1 MTEIL
6 GAGDAHITGASDAP
20 GLDTGLASLVLMLK
34 FLGIAADPD
43 QIRHQYSKSGNSLT
57 SNDILRC
64 AKHMEVKAR
73 AMSTK
78 WARLSKLHLP
88 AIAENKQG
96 EYVILGKVGDDEVLI
111 QDPNKGRP
119 STLSRAEFEAAWSGR
134 LILLTTRAREAGE
147 NRRFDFTWF
156 IPSVVRFRRL
166 LMEVLIASFFIQ
178 LFALITPLFF
188 QVIIDKVLVHKALT
202 TLDVLVFGLI
212 VVTVFDVLLN
222 ALRTYVLA
230 HTTNRIDVELGA
242 KLFRHVLALPI
253 AYFQSRRVGLT
264 VARVR
269 ELESIREFL
278 TGQALT
284 LVMDLL
290 FAFVF
295 LAVMYYY
302 SPILTYVVLAS
313 FPFYLAITLAVT
325 PILRKRL
332 LEKFARGAENQA
344 FLVESITGVET
355 LKSMAVEPQMQRR
368 WEEQLAGYVGAGFR
382 VNFLA
387 NIGSQGIH
395 LVNKVTTAL
404 TLWFGAQAV
413 INGDITVG
421 QFIAFN
427 MLANRLTQPILRLS
441 QMWQDFQQVR
451 VSVERLGD
459 IINTPA
465 EPAYRPGRVQL
476 PGIEGRVE
484 FDHVGFRY
492 RHDGPEIVAD
502 LSLKV
507 EAGEVIGI
515 VGRSGSGK
523 STLAKL
529 LQRLYVPERG
539 RVLIDGTDV
548 AMVDPS
554 WLRRQVG
561 VVPQESVLF
570 SRSVRDNIALSDP
583 TIPMERVIAAAKLAG
598 AHDFILELNDGYDGE
613 IEERGLNLSG
623 GQRQRIAIARALV
636 TSPRILIFDEATSAL
651 DAESE
656 ELIQQNMAHIVKGRT
671 TFIIAHRMSALR
683 IADRIISME
692 NGRIVEDGPPRELLK
707 QNGLFRHLYD
717 KQLGGLD
724 DV

>member
-1 MTEIL
+1 MSEVV
-6 GAGDAHITGASDAP
+6 AADADPVIKPDS
-20 GLDTGLASLVLMLK
+20 GLASLVLLLK
-34 FLGIAADPD
+34 FLGLAVDPE
-43 QIRHQYSKSGNSLT
+43 QIRHQYSKAGMPLT
-57 SNDILRC
+57 ETDILRC
-64 AKHMEVKAR
+64 AKQLEVKAR
-73 AMSTK
+73 CIKTK
-78 WARLSKLHLP
+78 WKRLEKIHLP
-88 AIAENKQG
+88 AIAQNHDG
-96 EYVILGKVGDDEVLI
+96 DYIILGKVAEDKVLI
-111 QDPNKGRP
+111 QDPLEGQP
-119 STLSRAEFEAAWSGR
+119 STLTREEFEASWSGK
-134 LILLTTRAREAGE
+134 LILLTTRASEVGE

-156 IPSVVRFRRL
+156 IPSIVRFRRL
-166 LMEVLIASFFIQ
+166 FAEVLIASFFIQ
-178 LFALITPLFF
+178 IFALITPLFF
-188 QVIIDKVLVHKALT
+188 QVIIDKVLVHKGLT

-212 VVTVFDVLLN
+212 TVTVFEVLMSG
-222 ALRTYVLA
+222 LRTYVLT
-230 HTTNRIDVELGA
+230 HTTNRMDVELGA

-269 ELESIREFL
+269 ELDSIREFL

-284 LVMDLL
+284 IVIDLL

-295 LAVMYYY
+295 LAVMWFY
-302 SPILTYVVLAS
+302 SSTLTLVVMAS
-313 FPFYLAITLAVT
+313 FPFYIAVTLAVT

-332 LEKFARGAENQA
+332 LEKFSRGAENQA

-355 LKSMAVEPQMQRR
+355 IKSMAVEPQMQRR
-368 WEEQLAGYVGAGFR
+368 WEEQLAGYVNAGFR
-382 VNFLA
+382 VNSLA
-387 NIGSQGIH
+387 NIGSQSIQ
-395 LVNKVTTAL
+395 LINKVASAL
-404 TLWFGAQAV
+404 TLWFGAQLV
-413 INGDITVG
+413 INGDISVG

-427 MLANRLTQPILRLS
+427 MLANRLTQPILKLS

-465 EPAYRPGRVQL
+465 EPAYRPGRVRL
-476 PGIEGRVE
+476 PTIEGSVE
-484 FDHVGFRY
+484 FDHASFRY
-492 RHDGPEIVAD
+492 RPDGPEILAG

-507 EAGEVIGI
+507 KPGEVIGI

-529 LQRLYVPERG
+529 LQRLYVPEKG
-539 RVLIDGTDV
+539 RVLVDGTDV

-561 VVPQESVLF
+561 VVPQESILF

-583 TIPMERVIAAAKLAG
+583 TVAMEKVIGAAKLAG
-598 AHDFILELNDGYDGE
+598 AHDFILELGEGYDTQ
-613 IEERGLNLSG
+613 IEERGMNLSG

-656 ELIQQNMAHIVKGRT
+656 EVIQKNMASIVKGRT

-683 IADRIISME
+683 DCTRIIAMD
-692 NGRIVEDGPPRELLK
+692 GGHIVEDGTPKELLAL
-707 QNGLFRHLYD
+707 NGLFRSLYD
-717 KQLGGLD
+717 KQLGGLG

>member
-1 MTEIL
+1 MSEEV
-6 GAGDAHITGASDAP
+6 AP
-20 GLDTGLASLVLMLK
+20 VSAPDTGLACLVLLLK
-34 FLGIAADPD
+34 YLGIAVDPE
-43 QIRHQYSKSGNSLT
+43 QVRHQYSKAGEPLSRT
-57 SNDILRC
+57 DILRC
-64 AKHMEVKAR
+64 AKQLGVKAR
-73 AMSTK
+73 STK
-78 WARLSKLHLP
+78 TKWSRLEKIHLP
-88 AIAENKQG
+88 AIAENHAG
-96 EYVILGKVGDDEVLI
+96 EYVILAKVAEDQVLI
-111 QDPNKGRP
+111 QDPQEGRP
-119 STLSRAEFEAAWSGR
+119 TTLTREEFEASWSGR
-134 LILLTTRAREAGE
+134 LILLTTRAQEVGE
-147 NRRFDFTWF
+147 DRRFDFTWF
-156 IPSVVRFRRL
+156 IPSIVRFRRL
-166 LMEVLIASFFIQ
+166 FGEVLIASFFIQ
-178 LFALITPLFF
+178 IFALITPMFF
-188 QVIIDKVLVHKALT
+188 QVVIDKVLVHKGLS

-212 VVTVFDVLLN
+212 TVTIFEVLMGG
-222 ALRTYVLA
+222 LRTYVLA
-230 HTTNRIDVELGA
+230 HTTNRMDVELGA

-278 TGQALT
+278 TGHALSI
-284 LVMDLL
+284 VMDLL

-295 LAVMYYY
+295 LGVMYFY
-302 SPILTYVVLAS
+302 SSTLTWVVIAS
-313 FPFYLAITLAVT
+313 FPFYIAVTIAIT

-344 FLVESITGVET
+344 FLVESISGVET
-355 LKSMAVEPQMQRR
+355 IKSMAVEPQMQRR

-382 VNFLA
+382 VNWLA
-387 NIGSQGIH
+387 NIGSQSIQ
-395 LVNKVTTAL
+395 LINKLTTAA
-404 TLWFGAQAV
+404 TLWFGAQLV
-413 INGDITVG
+413 IDGDISVG

-465 EPAYRPGRVQL
+465 EPAYRPGRVR
-476 PGIEGRVE
+476 PPSIEGRVS
-484 FDHVGFRY
+484 FDHVSFRY
-492 RHDGPEIVAD
+492 RPDRPPV
-502 LSLKV
+502 LNSLV
-507 EAGEVIGI
+507 MDVQPGEVVGI

-529 LQRLYVPERG
+529 LQRLYVPETG
-539 RVLIDGTDV
+539 RTLIDGTDV
-548 AMVDPS
+548 SMVDPA

-561 VVPQESVLF
+561 VVPQENILF

-598 AHDFILELNDGYDGE
+598 AHDFILELAEGYDTE

-636 TSPRILIFDEATSAL
+636 NSPRILIFDEATSAL

-656 ELIQQNMAHIVKGRT
+656 EIIQQNMAQIVKGRT

-683 IADRIISME
+683 DATRIISME
-692 NGRIVEDGPPRELLK
+692 GGRIVEDGPPKELLK
-707 QNGLFRHLYD
+707 QNGLFRSLYD
-717 KQLGGLD
+717 KQLGGLED
-724 DV
+724 A